1 MPTDSNQP
9 LPASALRQRC
19 EPGTLGFGTTA
30 ELVPLLQPVGQD
42 RALKALSFGARIRAD
57 GFNVFVMG
65 PSHSGRH
72 DAIRR
77 FLEQKA
83 QTEAIPDDWVFV
95 NNFDAADRPIAI
107 RLPSGEGGKLK
118 AAMAEV
124 IDDLSSA
131 IPAMFESEDYRNRRK
146 AIDDDFETKQEDA
159 FESLRKRAQAENI
172 AILRTPMGF
181 ALAPL
186 AGSQVIKPEVFN
198 ALPAAERE
206 KVEATIQKLQED
218 LENNLRNVPVL
229 EKERRK
235 KVRHLNSELATLVV
249 GLSIK
254 DVVSQFSAYPEVVR
268 YLERVRSDLITSAEL
283 FLKPV
288 AEDEDTAFGG
298 VARLMA
304 KHPLFARYG
313 VNVIVSHAGN
323 GGKGAPVIFEE
334 HPSLT
339 RLFGRIDHRS
349 MMGTLVTNFT
359 MIKPGALHSANGGY
373 LVLDALRVLSEP
385 LSWDALKRCLRRKRI
400 ETTTAADELG
410 ISAAETLVPDPIP
423 IDIKVVLVGSRELY
437 YLLASFDPEFGD
449 LFKVQSDFE
458 DDVLRADGAV
468 ESLAR
473 RLAGIASEEKL
484 LPLDAAAVARLVEEA
499 SRDAEDAEKLSL
511 RIGILAD
518 LVREAH
524 FWALEEKKTAIGAD
538 HVTRAI
544 DERRHRGERLR
555 DRSLEAI
562 SRNILLIDTDGE
574 KLGQVNGLSV
584 LSLGDLS
591 FGRPSRITARVRM
604 GTGRVVDIEREVELG
619 GPIHSK
625 GVLILSGYLATH
637 FALESPM
644 SLWASLVFE
653 QSYAGVEGDSAS
665 AAELFAL
672 LSALAEL
679 PLRQSL
685 AVTGSINQLGEIQ
698 AIGGVNEKIEGFFDL
713 CNARGLTGNQGVLIP
728 RANTLHLMLRP
739 DVVEAAA
746 QGRFHVYAIGSVD
759 EGISLLTGREAG
771 QRGAEGAFP
780 PDSVNGRVEA
790 RLRAF
795 AAARQAFGRQGENGD
810 KRS

>member
-1 MPTDSNQP
+1 MTSDSGQP
-9 LPASALRQRC
+9 LLASMLRQRC
-19 EPGTLGFGTTA
+19 DPQTLGFATTA
-30 ELVPLLQPVGQD
+30 ELSPLLQPIGQD
-42 RALKALSFGARIRAD
+42 RALDALSFGARIRAD

-65 PSHSGRH
+65 PAHSGRH

-83 QTEAIPDDWVFV
+83 EAEAIPDDWVFV
-95 NNFDAADRPIAI
+95 NNFDASDRPIAI
-107 RLPSGEGGKLK
+107 RLPPGEGGKLK
-118 AAMAEV
+118 AAMSEL
-124 IDDLSSA
+124 IDDLSSS

-146 AIDDDFETKQEDA
+146 AIDDEFETRQEDA
-159 FESLRKRAQAENI
+159 FEELRKRAQAENI

-186 AGSQVIKPEVFN
+186 VGSQVIKPEVFN
-198 ALPAAERE
+198 ALPAVERE
-206 KVEATIQKLQED
+206 KVEGAIQKLQQD
-218 LENNLRNVPVL
+218 LEANLRNVPVL

-235 KVRHLNSELATLVV
+235 KVRHLNSELATLIV

-254 DVVSQFSAYPEVVR
+254 DVMAQFGAFPEIAS
-268 YLERVRSDLITSAEL
+268 YLERVRADLIASAEL
-283 FLKPV
+283 FLKPL
-288 AEDEDTAFGG
+288 AEDDETAFGG
-298 VARLMA
+298 VARLMT

-313 VNVIVSHAGN
+313 VNVIVSHATG
-323 GGKGAPVIFEE
+323 GGKGAPVIVEE

-339 RLFGRIDHRS
+339 KLFGRIDHRS

-359 MIKPGALHSANGGY
+359 MIKPGALHRANGGY

-385 LSWDALKRCLRRKRI
+385 LSWDALKRCLRRRRI

-410 ISAAETLVPDPIP
+410 ISAAETLTPDPIP
-423 IDIKVVLVGSRELY
+423 IDLKVVLVGSRQLY
-437 YLLASFDPEFGD
+437 YLLAEFDPEFGD

-458 DDVLRADGAV
+458 DEIPRTGSANA
-468 ESLAR
+468 SFAR
-473 RLAGIASEEKL
+473 RIAGIALEEKL

-511 RIGILAD
+511 RIGLVAD

-524 FWALEEKKTAIGAD
+524 FWALEEKRSAIGVD
-538 HVTRAI
+538 HVVRAV
-544 DERRHRGERLR
+544 DERRRRGERIR

-562 SRNILLIDTDGE
+562 ARNILLIDTDGE
-574 KLGQVNGLSV
+574 KVGQVNGLSV
-584 LSLGDLS
+584 LTLGDLS
-591 FGRPSRITARVRM
+591 FGKPSRITARVRM

-637 FALESPM
+637 FARETPM

-653 QSYAGVEGDSAS
+653 QSYGGIEGDSAS
-665 AAELFAL
+665 AAELYAL
-672 LSALAEL
+672 LSALSEL

-685 AVTGSINQLGEIQ
+685 AVTRSINQFGVVQ
-698 AIGGVNEKIEGFFDL
+698 AIGGINEKIEGFFDL
-713 CNARGLTGNQGVLIP
+713 CSARGLTGKQGVLIP
-728 RANTLHLMLRP
+728 RANMVHLMLRP
-739 DVVEAAA
+739 DVVDAAA
-746 QGRFHVYAIGSVD
+746 QGRFHVYAVGSVD
-759 EGISLLTGREAG
+759 EGISLLTGHEAG
-771 QRGAEGAFP
+771 TRGLDEAFP

-795 AAARQAFGRQGENGD
+795 AAARQAFARLAESSE
-810 KRS
+810 KPA